1 MLALATTI
9 FVKGIFMK
17 TKLISLLTC
26 LAVNSYAVNTII
38 SLPSSELSGF
48 TVIRA
53 EIATTTGIKSAEQNC
68 NNVSYCNL
76 TLSGL
81 SLTPGMHEVSIYATN
96 NGKKIGSAS
105 IEKFANTPGD
115 EIYNISLNAASINF
129 TDGYL
134 QTFKNNMDGNSIDDY
149 RLVSQRISASFKIIA
164 AVFPGF
170 KQVSDLGGGIV
181 ELMFPRGGGG
191 SDTTTSKQLTVAI
204 ELITQVGAQ
213 VQRVENQLINFY
225 TKYNKDRFQ
234 DKLANL
240 NTNLAI
246 INQLSQQIS
255 NTLNQSN
262 KSLLEYIKALQKA
275 EPLPIVIKFFQTQR
289 DPAELA
295 LNNIMGNNGDNLTN
309 LKSSLDALIH
319 ETSRDGAKIN
329 YIALNSFYNA
339 QYVKMYV
346 DILTTIASM
355 QQIDTLGATL
365 ISKDFPYASI
375 YNGHIAIKI
384 NGVSS
389 TNTIAQNAEVVRK
402 FYAEKIKLL
411 MDKLPVDKNSL
422 KDIYGS
428 IRLKFDDPS
437 QFTTEGILDPTK
449 LSSLAGLSLKSYDG
463 TTLVGT
469 YGGNSKSN
477 WPTAIDFSVPF
488 KSIQNS
494 TLRVVNGQTIFIPAE
509 AREHGYNGITRL
521 VYVDHRESRRE
532 RKESKAEQG
541 SAEGHAMFWRKDRF
555 YHKNGS
561 KAFYDIPVI
570 SELNYRNLTRLY
582 VEGDAHKYEWNH
594 PLEVINGNHIR
605 MNRPNYETKVSGQGD
620 VEPRYAIYSVSGGGV
635 PNNTQYVFGIKY
647 GAWGWNE
654 GNYYSVSL
662 HYREYRWRDLWSW
675 GFRLFCPTLNCK
687 QLDYQTL
694 AYPDGTFVKITG
706 EWSDAK
712 ILVTRD
718 SQYAWN
724 KYQIT
729 TKFPEKGY
737 NYMYYAPK
745 IGPIKSGSHDLAPN
759 ATDVFYNPEKVVRFR
774 YSFGMQDINRVGQDD
789 IPQFDLNME
798 NNYCHSYGTKF
809 GKNLKTCVYD
819 KGNNHFEIVTT
830 D

>member
-1 MLALATTI
+1 MKIKLAVLAT
-9 FVKGIFMK
+9 
-17 TKLISLLTC
+17 LT
-26 LAVNSYAVNTII
+26 AVNCYAANTTIGI
-38 SLPSSELSGF
+38 PKGDLNGF
-48 TVIRA
+48 TVIKA
-53 EIATTTGIKSAEQNC
+53 EINSNGTVKSAVQDCSNEN
-68 NNVSYCNL
+68 YCNIVFQDV
-76 TLSGL
+76 TIN
-81 SLTPGMHEVSIYATN
+81 PGISQINIYAAN
-96 NGKKIGSAS
+96 SNKKIGSAS
-105 IEKFANTPGD
+105 VEKFANIPGND
-115 EIYNISLNAASINF
+115 VFNISLNQRSTSLI
-129 TDGYL
+129 TLSTLSGRGSGI
-134 QTFKNNMDGNSIDDY
+134 TSNSLDDY
-149 RLVSQRISASFKIIA
+149 RTISQRVSASFKIIA

-191 SDTTTSKQLTVAI
+191 GDTTTSKQLTIAI

-234 DKLANL
+234 DKVANL

-255 NTLNQSN
+255 NTLNQNN
-262 KSLLEYIKALQKA
+262 KSLLEYVKAHQKA
-275 EPLPIVIKFFQTQR
+275 EPLPLAIKFFQTQR

-375 YNGHIAIKI
+375 YNTHIAIKI

-389 TNTIAQNAEVVRK
+389 TNTITQNAEVVRK

-428 IRLKFDDPS
+428 IRLKFNDPS

-449 LSSLAGLSLKSYDG
+449 LSSLAGLNLKSYDG

-477 WPTAIDFSVPF
+477 WPTAADFSVPF

-494 TLRVVNGQTIFIPAE
+494 MLRVVNGQTIFIPAE

-532 RKESKAEQG
+532 RKESKAEYG
-541 SAEGHAMFWRKDRF
+541 SAEAHAMFWRKDRF

-582 VEGDAHKYEWNH
+582 VEGDAHKYEWDH
-594 PLEVINGNHIR
+594 PLEVIDGNHIR
-605 MNRPNYETKVSGQGD
+605 MNRPNYETNVSGQGD

-745 IGPIKSGSHDLAPN
+745 IGPIKSGNHDLAPN
-759 ATDVFYNPEKVVRFR
+759 ATDVFYNPEKVITFR
-774 YSFGMQDINRVGQDD
+774 YSFGMQDINRVGQDE
-789 IPQFDLNME
+789 ISQFDLKME

-819 KGNNHFEIVTT
+819 KGNNHFEIKTT

>member
-1 MLALATTI
+1 
-9 FVKGIFMK
+9 MK

-53 EIATTTGIKSAEQNC
+53 EIATTAGIKSAEQNC

-76 TLSGL
+76 TLPGL

-129 TDGYL
+129 ANAPLL
-134 QTFKNNMDGNSIDDY
+134 QTSRNNMDGNSIDDY
-149 RLVSQRISASFKIIA
+149 RLVSQRVSASFKIIA

-191 SDTTTSKQLTVAI
+191 GDTTTSKQLTIAI

-365 ISKDFPYASI
+365 ISKDFPYANI
-375 YNGHIAIKI
+375 YNTHIAIKI

-449 LSSLAGLSLKSYDG
+449 LSSLAGLNLKSYDG

-469 YGGNSKSN
+469 YGGNAKSN
-477 WPTAIDFSVPF
+477 WPTAADFSVPF

-745 IGPIKSGSHDLAPN
+745 LGPIKSGSHDLAPN

-774 YSFGMQDINRVGQDD
+774 YSFGMQDINRIGQDD
-789 IPQFDLNME
+789 TPQFDLNME

-809 GKNLKTCVYD
+809 GKNLRTCVYD